1 MNTSYEKIAAAIE
14 FVERHANQQ
23 PELEEIAAAVFTSPF
38 HFQRLF
44 TDWAGISPKK
54 FLQHLTLEHAK
65 ELLSAKQ
72 QTLFDAAY
80 ETGLSGTGRLHDLFV
95 NMEGMTPGEYKN
107 GGASLTIQFTVG
119 ECLFGKYLA
128 ASTGK
133 GICNLS
139 FFEGNDQTAIN
150 QLKLSWPNAILSTG
164 IDQHLQKVIDF
175 FSRDA
180 LNPVAI
186 KLHLKGTAFQLKVW
200 QALLRIP
207 EGDIASY
214 GNIARHLNQHNASRA
229 VGTAIGSNP
238 VGYIIPCHRVIKNI
252 GETGGYRWGPI
263 RKKTILL
270 WEATQQEKLYAKV

>member
-14 FVERHANQQ
+14 FVERHATRQ

-38 HFQRLF
+38 HLQRLF

-54 FLQHLTLEHAK
+54 FLQYLTLEHAK
-65 ELLSAKQ
+65 QLLFEKQ
-72 QTLFDAAY
+72 QTLFSAAY
-80 ETGLSGTGRLHDLFV
+80 ETGLSGTSRLHDLFV

-107 GGASLTIQFTVG
+107 GGASLTIRYTTG
-119 ECLFGKYLA
+119 ECLFGRYLA

-139 FFEGNDQTAIN
+139 FFEGDDQAAID
-150 QLKLSWPNAILSTG
+150 QLRANWVNAKLSAGVDTY
-164 IDQHLQKVIDF
+164 LQQVIRF
-175 FSRDA
+175 FDRGAHDPA
-180 LNPVAI
+180 AI
-186 KLHLKGTAFQLKVW
+186 KLHLKGTPFQLKVW

-207 EGDIASY
+207 EGDVASY
-214 GNIARHLNQHNASRA
+214 GSIARHLEQQKASRA

-238 VGYIIPCHRVIKNI
+238 IAYIIPCHRVIKNI

-263 RKKTILL
+263 RKKAILA
-270 WEATQQEKLYAKV
+270 WEAGQQEKFYNKA